1 MAGCPDLQDIRKVA
15 IDELLDPTSLCVSV
29 SLC

>member
-29 SLC
+29 SLW